1 MQFLTP
7 KKYTLQRPILMK
19 KKLLVLLFFFGISF
33 AYAQTKVSGY
43 VYDEFNEP
51 VAFANILFKGSTE
64 GTISNE
70 DGRFYLESENTWDI
84 LIVSFLGYERQ
95 EIKLEQK
102 VNYDL
107 KFILKEEAGALDAV
121 LIVTGKQ
128 SKKAS
133 ENPAIRILKKI
144 WERKRKNGLQ
154 QFKQYEYDKYE
165 KVEFDL
171 NTIDSALIKSKL
183 FKGMEF
189 VFEEVDTS
197 SITGKTYLPIFLN
210 EAVSKVYGDNLIK
223 KEKNDLKGN
232 KNSGFSNNQMI
243 IDFIDDL
250 YADFNIYDNY
260 LKFFD
265 KSFVS
270 PLSRT
275 GVQTYN
281 YVLSDSAFIDNKWC
295 YNIVYYPRRKN
306 ELTFKG
312 DFWVNDST
320 YAIKDIN
327 LQASKSA
334 NINWVKEIYIEQE
347 FEVLNDTLFLIK
359 RDYMLSDFALNKK
372 EKSRGV
378 YGKRTTLYDN
388 YVFDKPKD
396 EAFYDVEVYNYN
408 EDAYNRDDDFW
419 VQNRME
425 SLNKDEKG
433 VYKML
438 DTLKT
443 VKKFKRLYNVGSI
456 LASGYIEVPS
466 LNMDIGPI
474 FSIFGFNEVEGTRI
488 RAGGRTYFGPND
500 LWRVEGFLAYGFRD
514 DKFKY
519 GISGKW
525 LIDKKNRLIIS
536 GGNRR
541 DVEQIGANLT
551 ASTDVLG
558 RNLASSAVV
567 NTSVNDKLTSV
578 NITTLGVEIEPSK
591 NFVLRTSGT
600 YRTLNSASPTFSL
613 DYNDPESATGI
624 SSEVKQFE
632 TALSLSYFP
641 NRKMTGY
648 GVERRTAN
656 DGFASLFAQVTR
668 GDQAF
673 FNSDFNYTKV
683 QFSYIQPWQ
692 VGGFGRLTTTIEAG
706 KTFGEVPLALLSV
719 VPGNQSYFSIYNT
732 FPQLDFYEFITDTY
746 ASLHL
751 EHNFNGRFF
760 SRIPFLKQYNL
771 RAIIGIRGVWGDLSA
786 DNIALNSTGNP
797 VETPLIAPNDQMY
810 YEYSVGVGNI
820 FKILRIDF
828 NFRGNYLD
836 TPDARPFGVTGS
848 FGFSF

>member
-1 MQFLTP
+1 
-7 KKYTLQRPILMK
+7 MK
-19 KKLLVLLFFFGISF
+19 RIYLVLLFFFGLYSG
-33 AYAQTKVSGY
+33 YAQTKVSGY
-43 VYDEFNEP
+43 VYDEFDAP
-51 VAFANILFKGSTE
+51 IAFANVLFKGSTE

-70 DGRFYLESENTWDI
+70 DGRFYLESDTTWDTLVI
-84 LIVSFLGYERQ
+84 SFLGYERQ
-95 EIKLEQK
+95 EVSLKK
-102 VNYDL
+102 NVNYDL

-121 LIVTGKQ
+121 LIVSGKQ

-133 ENPAIRILKKI
+133 ENPAIRILQKI
-144 WERKRKNGLQ
+144 WERKRQNGLR

-171 NTIDSALIKSKL
+171 NTIDSSLIKSKI
-183 FKGMEF
+183 FRGMEF
-189 VFEEVDTS
+189 VFDKIDTS
-197 SITGKTYLPIFLN
+197 KITGKTYLPIFIN
-210 EAVSKVYGDNLIK
+210 EAVTKVYGDNLLK
-223 KEKNDLKGN
+223 KEKNELKGN
-232 KNSGFSNNQMI
+232 KNSGFSNNQVI

-250 YADFNIYDNY
+250 YADFSIYDNY

-270 PLSRT
+270 PLSKT
-275 GVQTYN
+275 GIQTYN

-295 YNIVYYPRRKN
+295 YNITYYPRRKN

-378 YGKRTTLYDN
+378 YGKRTTIYDN
-388 YVFDKPKD
+388 YVFDKVKED
-396 EAFYDVEVYNYN
+396 KFYDTEVYSYDT
-408 EDAYNRDDDFW
+408 DAYNRDDDFW
-419 VQNRME
+419 NENRME
-425 SLNKDEKG
+425 LLSKDEKG

-443 VKKFKRLYNVGSI
+443 VKKFNRLYNIGSI
-456 LASGYIEVPS
+456 LTSGYIEVSS
-466 LNMDIGPI
+466 LNLDIGPV
-474 FSIFGFNEVEGTRI
+474 FSVFGFNEVEGLRI
-488 RAGGRTYFGPND
+488 RGGGRTYFGPND
-500 LWRVEGFLAYGFRD
+500 LWRLEGFVAYGFRD
-514 DKFKY
+514 KKIKY

-525 LIDKKNRLIIS
+525 LVDKRNRLIIS
-536 GGNRR
+536 GGHRR
-541 DVEQIGANLT
+541 DIEQIGANLT

-558 RNLASSAVV
+558 RSLASSAVIG
-567 NTSVNDKLTSV
+567 TSTNDKLT
-578 NITTLGVEIEPSK
+578 NINLTTLVAEIEPSK
-591 NFVLRTSGT
+591 NFIIRTSGS
-600 YRTLNSASPTFSL
+600 YRTLESASPTFTL
-613 DYNDPESATGI
+613 DYNDPSSLTGV
-624 SSEVKQFE
+624 SSEIKQFE
-632 TALSLSYFP
+632 AALSLSFFP
-641 NRKMTGY
+641 KRKMTGY
-648 GVERRTAN
+648 GVERRVAN

-668 GDQAF
+668 GDKSF
-673 FNSDFNYTKV
+673 FSSDFDFTKI

-692 VGGFGRLTTTIEAG
+692 LGGFGRLTTTVEAG
-706 KTFGEVPLALLSV
+706 KTFGAVPLGLLNV

-732 FPQLDFYEFITDTY
+732 FSQLDFYEFVTDTY
-746 ASLHL
+746 TSLHL

-760 SRIPFLKQYNL
+760 SRIPFLKKYNL
-771 RAIIGIRGVWGDLSA
+771 RAIIGLRGVWGDISQE
-786 DNIALNSTGNP
+786 NILLNTTGNP
-797 VETPLIAPNDQMY
+797 AEIPLIAPNKDMY
-810 YEYSVGVGNI
+810 YEYSVGVGNL

-836 TPDARPFGVTGS
+836 TPEARPFGVTGS